1 MLHVRNR
8 IRRIKELWG
17 FSVPARDSPALRQS
31 ASVVT
36 LARAKQCAALVVV
49 FELCVLAYTFL
60 RAGPLAWRMPYLYVT
75 LMSLIM
81 LLAMAVFLPLLSASE
96 KNAAA
101 HPRAAFALGLGFGAF
116 TLSWCAAL
124 SLMDAAYGGAPLV
137 YSFAMLVLAAL
148 PYYAP
153 AVSLLL
159 YCSTHAAFFVLFLAF
174 VAPPY
179 TAALQCTVFAV
190 LSWGISAMRYKRF
203 AQQFADN
210 RIIQEKNRE
219 LERVNAELQKANKK
233 LQKLSQTDGLTGV
246 FNRFMFDQTFQAEW
260 ERCRRQFRP
269 LSLLMIDID
278 FFKPYNDC
286 YGHPAGDL
294 CIQRVASVLSDC
306 AQRASDTV
314 ARYGGEEFAVIL
326 PYTNQEDALELARR
340 MQNGVRKL
348 AIAHLRS
355 PVGNTVTISIGV
367 HTVTPTGEFSKEA
380 FLRAADDAL
389 YKAKKR
395 RDEIVVA

>member
-1 MLHVRNR
+1 MLHVLKY
-8 IRRIKELWG
+8 IRRFKEMWG
-17 FSVPARDSPALRQS
+17 FRIPDQDFRAFRQS
-31 ASVVT
+31 ASVIT
-36 LARAKQCAALVVV
+36 LTRARMCAVLVIA
-49 FELCVLAYTFL
+49 FELCVLAYTL
-60 RAGPLAWRMPYLYVT
+60 LSRGPSAWRMPYLYTT
-75 LMSLIM
+75 LMTLIM
-81 LLAMAVFLPLLSASE
+81 LFAMAAFLPLLSAFE

-101 HPRAAFALGLGFGAF
+101 HPRAVFALGLAYGAF
-116 TLSWCAAL
+116 TLGWCAVL
-124 SLMDAAYGGAPLV
+124 SLMDVAYGGAPLV
-137 YSFAMLVLAAL
+137 YAFAMLVIAAL

-159 YCSTHAAFFVLFLAF
+159 YFVMQAAFLILLAVF

-190 LSWGISAMRYKRF
+190 LSWGISSMRYKRF
-203 AQQFADN
+203 AQQFTDS
-210 RIIQEKNRE
+210 RVIQEKNRE
-219 LERVNAELQKANKK
+219 LERLNAELQKANKK

-246 FNRFMFDQTFQAEW
+246 FNRFMFDQTLQAEW

-294 CIQRVASVLSDC
+294 CIRRVANVLSEC

-326 PYTNQEDALELARR
+326 PYVNQEDALDLARR
-340 MQNGVRKL
+340 MQSGVRRL
-348 AIAHLRS
+348 AIPHLHS
-355 PVGNTVTISIGV
+355 PVGGIVTISIGV

-380 FLRAADDAL
+380 FLRTADDAL
-389 YKAKKR
+389 YKAKKQ